1 MSAQE
6 RRALERISSQQAAT
20 LYLESGQSSA
30 CTIED
35 FCDQGMYVTFASGTI
50 PPGSTVRIMRV
61 SFKNLQG
68 GELFVNAEPVHLI
81 HNAAGLRFVKQYP
94 EVVSYLKERYAKAS
108 TPQLSGQSKSIIERC
123 LIRIEQSTAEVYQAV
138 LPLLVEAVRDE
149 AVNSQTDQIAN
160 ARMNIADRIE
170 KFESTILAKIS
181 NEILGI
187 APLGRKSIAE
197 KDTSDL
203 NLVEKGEFEDWL
215 ISKVLTTKLEQSF
228 RSPLLLLKM
237 RTDSMGY
244 RSEAGSGS
252 PLGPERLVYA
262 FQSAIHPYL
271 QDLAL
276 ERRAFKLLESAL
288 LPELESLTQT
298 LNDQLALAGVLPD
311 ASLGE
316 LVKKYEQSSKVDEKN
331 EINSSTQSTDDSPTP
346 TRTPTPTP
354 AQSPQPETLKPNAES
369 LPASVTPT
377 PQATVLDN
385 NARKSRVPF
394 GYGGQ
399 ALNHEGVEQGN
410 VSAVDLERS
419 QNSEGTAKS
428 NESTQHASEVASPNA
443 ASEGF
448 SSIGKLFR
456 KLRNKS
462 GDVSPGVPQGASL
475 FTHQELHQGLS
486 SLHGQSRDIDSSQT
500 SLLERVLDSL
510 NKDADSPRD
519 LNEEQKDQVD
529 VVDRFFGSLQHN
541 PRLTHEGKQHLFR
554 LEIPVLRQLLENDRF
569 FDDHDSPLRD
579 VLNRIAKLGAQGGR
593 LGKIGHQKIE
603 QLVARINEEYDQN
616 HGVVDEVRAELDE
629 LIARQHALYLKNVE
643 RVAAAADGAHR
654 IDEARR
660 YVAEVV
666 SGMLEKQQIP
676 AALQSLLDNGW
687 LEHLNLLSIK
697 YGKDSAKFSEALS
710 VIEALKQFG
719 QNPGVGFDARR
730 NIPLIQDGL
739 KSISGGVETSKN
751 VREQLKQLMLDASSK
766 THVMVEAKPVTF
778 KSEKADD
785 EREKYN
791 LEKSKQLRPWLLRA
805 KAIPLNAWLRFQK
818 EGEAEP
824 QFIRLVWI
832 ARAYTKFVFVN
843 HQGLKVIELGAFKF
857 AGYLKNGQIAPDP
870 DFSQPI
876 VKQGLDDMVK
886 EVYEKLA
893 FDSSHDKQSGLPN
906 AREFQR
912 LVRSVMKKGERTQQ
926 CCLYYIRVLSGELA
940 EDQESK
946 VVNQLVDLINTK
958 VSDVPVSARLNR
970 YDFVMFF
977 SSNLSQQ
984 SVAEATEAL
993 NALLTNIQAL
1003 GVSVSLM
1010 RSEVWGYLGF
1020 NNEAALIRNAQQ
1032 SLSQMEVEA
1041 ASEGL
1046 TESVSRIELT
1056 QSDAEKT
1063 SSAMFSASDSEAFSV
1078 VAQAVSK
1085 LSDVDLP
1092 DNHELRCRQASID
1105 SSDGNDFFEPSTD
1118 EEAKE
1123 MNSWW
1128 LAFLARSLSAK
1139 TNGLACRIPLS
1150 AVSLTDDR
1158 FKEEFQELLECTD
1171 MPPER
1176 IWFDL
1181 YNCSALENE
1190 HFAADIIR
1198 ELQIFGCHFSLEGY
1212 GTSECPA
1219 RLLQTLPVDLITIDS
1234 EVLRAFHEDG
1244 DEEPLVNVA
1253 HHFDKAVLV
1262 KNIDSAIALQKVEK
1276 QGVDFVQGERVGAYE
1291 AF

>member
-1 MSAQE
+1 MSAKE
-6 RRALERISSQQAAT
+6 RRALERISSHQAAT

-35 FCDQGMYVTFASGTI
+35 FCEQGMYVTFASGTI
-50 PPGSTVRIMRV
+50 PSDSAIRILRV
-61 SFKNLQG
+61 SFKNFQG
-68 GELFVNAEPVHLI
+68 RELFVNAEPAHLS
-81 HNAAGLRFVKQYP
+81 HNTAGLRFVNQYP
-94 EVVSYLKERYAKAS
+94 EVVSFLKERYANDS
-108 TPQLSGQSKSIIERC
+108 TPKLSVQHTSIIERC
-123 LIRIEQSTAEVYQAV
+123 LRLIEQSTKNVYESA
-138 LPLLVEAVRDE
+138 LPLVVQAVRDE

-181 NEILGI
+181 NEILSV
-187 APLGRKSIAE
+187 APRGRKNIIENNS
-197 KDTSDL
+197 SDL
-203 NLVEKGEFEDWL
+203 DLVAKGEFEDWL
-215 ISKVLTTKLEQSF
+215 ISKVLTTKLEQSL

-244 RSEAGSGS
+244 RSEGGSGS

-262 FQSAIHPYL
+262 FQTAMHPYL
-271 QDLAL
+271 QELAL
-276 ERRAFKLLESAL
+276 ERRAFKILEAAL
-288 LPELESLTQT
+288 LPELDSLTHS
-298 LNDQLALAGVLPD
+298 LNEQLAKAGVLPD

-316 LVKKYEQSSKVDEKN
+316 LVKKYEQPSKVEEKST
-331 EINSSTQSTDDSPTP
+331 IDSSNQSPP
-346 TRTPTPTP
+346 PP
-354 AQSPQPETLKPNAES
+354 AQDVPKPSVDSSPES
-369 LPASVTPT
+369 IESAPQAKHHDRSEGRPRASV
-377 PQATVLDN
+377 
-385 NARKSRVPF
+385 

-399 ALNHEGVEQGN
+399 TLNHDGVEKGN
-410 VSAVDLERS
+410 VSAVDLEKS
-419 QNSEGTAKS
+419 QGSADHAPASDAAQAPGVA
-428 NESTQHASEVASPNA
+428 TQ
-443 ASEGF
+443 SEGF

-462 GDVSPGVPQGASL
+462 GNTSSGVPEGAPL
-475 FTHQELHQGLS
+475 FSHQELHQGLS
-486 SLHGQSRDIDSSQT
+486 SLHGQSRDVNEAQT
-500 SLLERVLDSL
+500 SLLERVLESL

-529 VVDRFFGSLQHN
+529 VVDRFFGSLQQN

-603 QLVARINEEYDQN
+603 QLVARINEEYDQD
-616 HGVVDEVRAELDE
+616 HGVVDQVRAELDE

-643 RVAAAADGAHR
+643 RVAAAADGAHK
-654 IDEARR
+654 IDEARK

-666 SGMLEKQQIP
+666 SGMLAKQQVP

-697 YGKDSAKFSEALS
+697 YGKDSAQFSEALG
-710 VIEALKQFG
+710 VVEALKQFG
-719 QNPGVGFDARR
+719 QNPEIGFDARR

-751 VREQLKQLMLDASSK
+751 VREELKQLMLDASSR
-766 THVMVEAKPVTF
+766 THAMVEAKPVIL
-778 KSEKADD
+778 KSESAEE
-785 EREKYN
+785 EREKN
-791 LEKSKQLRPWLLRA
+791 NIEKSKQLRPWLLRA

-824 QFIRLVWI
+824 QYIRLVWI

-857 AGYLKNGQIAPDP
+857 AGYLKDGAIAPDP

-912 LVRSVMKKGERTQQ
+912 LVRLAMKKGERTQQ
-926 CCLYYIRVLSGELA
+926 CCLYYIRMLSGELA

-946 VVNQLVDLINTK
+946 VVSQLVDLINTK
-958 VSDVPVSARLNR
+958 VSDVRVAARLNR

-977 SSNLSQQ
+977 SNNSSQQ
-984 SVAEATEAL
+984 NISDTTEAL
-993 NALLTNIQAL
+993 NALLSDMQVL

-1032 SLSQMEVEA
+1032 SLSQMEV
-1041 ASEGL
+1041 SEESAGL
-1046 TESVSRIELT
+1046 SQTVSRIELS
-1056 QSDAEKT
+1056 QSESEDTAA
-1063 SSAMFSASDSEAFSV
+1063 AMFSASDSDAFSV
-1078 VAQAVSK
+1078 FAQAVSK
-1085 LSDVDLP
+1085 LSDIDLP
-1092 DNHELRCRQASID
+1092 DNQELRCRPLNMDVDVGS
-1105 SSDGNDFFEPSTD
+1105 DFFEPSTD
-1118 EEAKE
+1118 HEAKE

-1139 TNGLACRIPLS
+1139 TNALACRVPLS
-1150 AVSLTDDR
+1150 AISLTDDH
-1158 FKEEFQELLECTD
+1158 FKEEFRELLECTD

-1181 YNCSALENE
+1181 YDCSALENE
-1190 HFAADIIR
+1190 HFAADVIR

-1212 GTSECPA
+1212 GTSDCPA
-1219 RLLQTLPVDLITIDS
+1219 RLLQTLPVDLITIDA
-1234 EVLRAFHEDG
+1234 EVLKAFHDEG
-1244 DEEPLVNVA
+1244 EEEPLVNVA

-1276 QGVDFVQGERVGAYE
+1276 QGVDFVQGERIGAYE
-1291 AF
+1291 PY

>member
-1 MSAQE
+1 MSAKE

-35 FCDQGMYVTFASGTI
+35 FCEQGMYVTFASGTI
-50 PPGSTVRIMRV
+50 PPDNTVRIMRV
-61 SFKNLQG
+61 SFKNQHG
-68 GELFVNAEPVHLI
+68 RELFVNAEPVHLC
-81 HNAAGLRFVKQYP
+81 HNAAGLRFVKKYL
-94 EVVSYLKERYAKAS
+94 EVVGYLKERYGKAS
-108 TPQLSGQSKSIIERC
+108 IPQLSAQSKSIIERC
-123 LIRIEQSTAEVYQAV
+123 LKLIEQSTGGIYQNV
-138 LPLLVEAVRDE
+138 LPLVAQAVRDE

-160 ARMNIADRIE
+160 VRMNIADRIE
-170 KFESTILAKIS
+170 KFESTILAKIR

-187 APLGRKSIAE
+187 APHSHKNIAE
-197 KDTSDL
+197 NNASDL
-203 NLVEKGEFEDWL
+203 NLVAKGEFEDWL
-215 ISKVLTTKLEQSF
+215 ICKVLTTKLEQSF
-228 RSPLLLLKM
+228 RSPLLMLKM

-244 RSEAGSGS
+244 RSEASSGS

-262 FQSAIHPYL
+262 FQAAIHPYL
-271 QDLAL
+271 QDVVL
-276 ERRAFKLLESAL
+276 ERRAFKVLEAAL
-288 LPELESLTQT
+288 LPEIEGLTDT
-298 LNDQLALAGVLPD
+298 LNEQLAAAGVLPD

-316 LVKKYEQSSKVDEKN
+316 LVKKYEQPSKEQEKSEIDSLSASPPSASSPETPK
-331 EINSSTQSTDDSPTP
+331 ISSDASSASVSPTP
-346 TRTPTPTP
+346 K
-354 AQSPQPETLKPNAES
+354 AEAPENSES
-369 LPASVTPT
+369 KSRASV
-377 PQATVLDN
+377 
-385 NARKSRVPF
+385 

-399 ALNHEGVEQGN
+399 TLNHDGVEQGN
-410 VSAVDLERS
+410 VSAVDLERA
-419 QNSEGTAKS
+419 QNSAEH
-428 NESTQHASEVASPNA
+428 ESTEHASPESPHKDG
-443 ASEGF
+443 SEGF

-456 KLRNKS
+456 KLRDNS
-462 GDVSPGVPQGASL
+462 GNASPGVPEGAPL
-475 FTHQELHQGLS
+475 FSHQELHQGLS
-486 SLHGQSRDIDSSQT
+486 SLHGQTRDIESTQT
-500 SLLERVLDSL
+500 SLLERVLESL
-510 NKDADSPRD
+510 NKDVDAPRD

-569 FDDHDSPLRD
+569 FDDHESPLRD

-643 RVAAAADGAHR
+643 RVAAAADGAHK
-654 IDEARR
+654 IDDARR

-666 SGMLEKQQIP
+666 SSMLDKQQVP

-697 YGKDSAKFSEALS
+697 YGKDSPQFSEALS

-719 QNPGVGFDARR
+719 QNPEVGFDARR

-766 THVMVEAKPVTF
+766 THVMVEAKPVAF
-778 KSEKADD
+778 KSETAEE
-785 EREKYN
+785 EREKLN

-805 KAIPLNAWLRFQK
+805 KSIPLNAWLRFQK
-818 EGEAEP
+818 EGESEP

-857 AGYLKNGQIAPDP
+857 AGYLKNGEIAPDP

-912 LVRSVMKKGERTQQ
+912 LVRLVMKKGERTQQ
-926 CCLYYIRVLSGELA
+926 CCLYYIRMLSGELP

-946 VVNQLVDLINTK
+946 VVNQLAGLINTK
-958 VSDVPVSARLNR
+958 VSDVRVAARLNR

-977 SSNLSQQ
+977 SNDSSQQ
-984 SVAEATEAL
+984 SVVDANEAL
-993 NALLTNIQAL
+993 NTLLTDMHTL
-1003 GVSVSLM
+1003 GISVSLM

-1020 NNEAALIRNAQQ
+1020 NNEAALIRNAQE
-1032 SLSQMEVEA
+1032 SLSQMEVAA

-1046 TESVSRIELT
+1046 SEGGGRIELT

-1063 SSAMFSASDSEAFSV
+1063 SSSMFSASDSDAFSV
-1078 VAQAVSK
+1078 FAQAVSK
-1085 LSDVDLP
+1085 LSDTELP
-1092 DNHELRCRQASID
+1092 DNHELRCRQANVATR
-1105 SSDGNDFFEPSTD
+1105 DGDDFFEPSTD
-1118 EEAKE
+1118 QEAQE
-1123 MNSWW
+1123 LNSWW
-1128 LAFLARSLSAK
+1128 LAFLARSLSAE
-1139 TNGLACRIPLS
+1139 TNRLAFRIPLS
-1150 AVSLTDDR
+1150 AISLTDDR

-1176 IWFDL
+1176 VWFDL
-1181 YNCSALENE
+1181 YNCSVLENE

-1198 ELQIFGCHFSLEGY
+1198 ELQIYGCHFSLEGY
-1212 GTSECPA
+1212 GTSDCPA
-1219 RLLQTLPVDLITIDS
+1219 RLLQTLPVDLITIDA
-1234 EVLRAFHEDG
+1234 EVLRAFREEG

-1253 HHFDKAVLV
+1253 HHFAKAVLV

-1291 AF
+1291 PY